1 MIDDQRLQEL
11 GVFTPEGKL
20 TIGYGQHYLF
30 LVGRDDIHGILHY
43 LINNETLELDG
54 NEFGYD
60 DQELNDDI
68 LALFKKP
75 SIKVQITL
83 DKTQAGGAHEK
94 QIIAADKAQDPV
106 EFSNSFAIGNSATHQ
121 ISHTKGM
128 IFVGQGIWVEGS
140 TNLSTS
146 GEGTG
151 ISLKADVANPK
162 GWKAQNNTLVVSVN
176 PVGLSRFKAKLDAEH
191 QIAKA
196 QYSNS
201 LLKGVL

>member
-1 MIDDQRLQEL
+1 MFDDQRLKEL
-11 GVFTPEGKL
+11 GIFTPEGAL
-20 TIGYGQHYLF
+20 TPGYGEHYIF
-30 LVGRDDIHGILHY
+30 LVGRDDVHGILNY

-75 SIKVQITL
+75 SVKVQITL

-94 QIIAADKAQDPV
+94 QIIAADQAQDPIK
-106 EFSNSFAIGNSATHQ
+106 FSNSFAIGNSATHQ

-128 IFVGQGIWVEGS
+128 IFVGQGVWCEGS
-140 TNLSTS
+140 TNLSIS
-146 GEGTG
+146 GEGVG
-151 ISLKADVANPK
+151 ISLKANVANPK
-162 GWKAQNNTLVVSVN
+162 GWKAQNNTVVVSVN
-176 PVGLSRFKAKLDAEH
+176 AVGLNRFKAKLDAEH

-196 QYSNS
+196 QM
-201 LLKGVL
+201 LKLK